1 MKHEPQPGDVPS
13 AVAAKLRAVQRRT
26 IAIGLLR
33 GLALTLAVLV
43 GSALLA
49 MAIDWAVGWFST
61 AARYVMTAVVVF
73 AAAATAYRTCLR
85 LLFHR
90 RSAVSTARE
99 IDQLL
104 PQLEERWSTVT
115 ELAQNQDNPEVRGS
129 ETLIRQV
136 AREAE
141 SAQRTVS
148 EQAVV
153 PMAPVWRAARWLG
166 AAAAAFVLLF
176 AVNFSQA
183 DLLLRRLM
191 LPGKDISLTQIT
203 VHPADAWVPKGEPLA
218 LSATLKGRIPA
229 QPPALDLRFAG
240 ESARRMAM
248 RPKTSTPGAFEQ
260 AIEEVTG
267 SFEYR
272 VRAGDGQ
279 TPWNRITATERPKIT
294 GVNLKIQ
301 PPSYSRLPTTETNV
315 LPASVRVLNGSDLE
329 IALRSDQPVERMFL
343 DLGEGRSLP
352 LVRGA
357 DDWYRLQT
365 HPTNSFSFAAAAI
378 NQFKIDNRNKPACA
392 INVFED
398 LPPSVRILEPSD
410 DVAVAPGEKV
420 DIQFEAKDDFGIAKA
435 EIVVH
440 TTSAAGATN
449 TVTLPVELAADAGN
463 KQVRKALQLDLAE
476 LGLKHGDQISYVV
489 QVTDTRQSRA
499 QGRPSSNSTS
509 KPEPSM
515 AESKPPSEDSK
526 DGPNSN
532 QPNPQD
538 NPASK
543 DSELSNKTAS
553 PSASSLAAQTPK
565 PSNSKPSQG
574 DSPPPDDM
582 TRRTLDAGQCSACQ
596 PRNISVDQ
604 WAGTFDGEKRQKLE
618 IAIEPIL
625 RQLEELLADA
635 QGHAEVLKKAAAE
648 PRGLQPALAPR
659 LVQSR
664 EKIASSI
671 RLVGD
676 LGSRTAGTPYAFI
689 GLQLRNIQQAHVSPA
704 DVALT
709 SLSIAAKVESPKDLE
724 HTGKAVF
731 HLARAREM
739 LAELTKTY
747 ETVKRDQ
754 QIADAMQRLSKMH
767 QVFLEDTQALLG
779 SSKGPIN
786 SYQRQIAEVDDA
798 YVEKLR
804 ALLEEKKKIMAELAK
819 LLAEDPRLL
828 RRYLAMQQL
837 QATSYRD
844 QLTLLA
850 ERQKV
855 VALQLDGWNQTLNQP
870 TNRAAFIESLRPALA
885 ARQRE
890 IIEQATKLREN
901 LEIWLPLD
909 VKPDAEL
916 PQASMAHAEHF
927 IESAAKPSSGSAESP
942 AALALAELR
951 QLRDLMP
958 AFSQI
963 ATTNSDKM
971 SAFLGNRLPEIEAL
985 ITAQS
990 GTVKI
995 EESLQAGDFPKVAE
1009 VLQHQLTV
1017 DTVTLGEKLEATQD
1031 QVASMSSEIAEK
1043 ATHLVSIVNERIIG
1057 PQQLS
1062 VNRLAEAKTREAANP
1077 LVTVVQ
1083 AFAEAEQTFDEL
1095 IRLMIEKMDQAPPPG
1110 APGQN
1115 KDLEDLLA
1123 MLQDE
1128 MKAAESLGIPCRPI
1142 NVSIMRDWMK
1152 PGSSQ
1157 NPGMARAQAKQAQAQ
1172 AQKAKAQSDRMQKQA
1187 RDSAKKALAD
1197 ARGQNDAAQSVGEVK
1212 TRGPSW
1218 NKLASTLDKDLLQG
1232 RDNTPPEQYRD
1243 AIENY
1248 FRTLSGV
1255 ASEPT
1260 AKP

>member
-1 MKHEPQPGDVPS
+1 MKHEPHQGDVPS
-13 AVAAKLRAVQRRT
+13 AVAAKLRSIQRR
-26 IAIGLLR
+26 AVALCLLR
-33 GLALTLAVLV
+33 GCVLTLAVLA

-49 MAIDWAVGWFST
+49 MSIDWAVGWFSP
-61 AARYVMTAVVVF
+61 AARYAMSALVL
-73 AAAATAYRTCLR
+73 AAAAVTAYRTGLR
-85 LLFHR
+85 PLLHQ
-90 RSAVSTARE
+90 RSLVSTARE

-153 PMAPVWRAARWLG
+153 PITPVWHAARWLG
-166 AAAAAFVLLF
+166 AAIAAFVLLF
-176 AVNFSQA
+176 AFNASQT
-183 DLLLRRLM
+183 DLLLRRLV
-191 LPGKDISLTQIT
+191 LPGKDITLTQIS
-203 VHPADAWVPKGEPLA
+203 VQPATAWVPKGEPLA
-218 LSATLKGRIPA
+218 LAATLTGRIPN
-229 QPPALDLRFAG
+229 QPPVLDLRFAG
-240 ESARRMAM
+240 ESARRVAM
-248 RPKTSTPGAFEQ
+248 RSKAQSPGAFEH
-260 AIEEVTG
+260 ALDEVTG
-267 SFEYR
+267 SFEFR

-294 GVNLKIQ
+294 EVKLKIQ
-301 PPSYSRLPTTETNV
+301 PPQYSALPVTETNV
-315 LPASVRVLNGSDLE
+315 LPASVRILRGSDLE
-329 IALRSDQPVERMFL
+329 IALRSDQPVDRMFL

-352 LVRGA
+352 LARGA
-357 DDWYRLQT
+357 DGWYRLQSQ
-365 HPTNSFSFAAAAI
+365 PTNSFSFAAAAV
-378 NQFKIDNRNKPACA
+378 NQFKIDNRNKPSCA

-398 LPPSVRILEPSD
+398 LPPTVRILEPSD
-410 DVAVAPGEKV
+410 DLAVAPGEKI

-435 EIVVH
+435 ELVVN
-440 TTSAAGATN
+440 TTSASGATN
-449 TVTLPVELAADAGN
+449 TVTLPIDLAADAGK
-463 KQVRKALQLDLAE
+463 KQLRHALQLDSKA
-476 LGLKHGDQISYVV
+476 LGLKHGDQVSYVV

-499 QGRPSSNSTS
+499 QGGPNASSAAKSETALADA
-509 KPEPSM
+509 KEPSENSSQPDSQKPDTSDKP
-515 AESKPPSEDSK
+515 ADQDPQRSDPSKAQ
-526 DGPNSN
+526 NASN
-532 QPNPQD
+532 
-538 NPASK
+538 
-543 DSELSNKTAS
+543 
-553 PSASSLAAQTPK
+553 LAANASK

-574 DSPPPDDM
+574 ATPPPDEM
-582 TRRTLDAGQCSACQ
+582 TRRMLDAGQCAACQ

-604 WAGTFDGEKRQKLE
+604 WAGTFDGEKRKKLE

-625 RQLEELLADA
+625 KQLEELLAEA
-635 QGHAEVLKKAAAE
+635 QGHAEVLKQGAAE
-648 PRGLQPALAPR
+648 PRGLQPALLPR
-659 LVQSR
+659 LTGARQ
-664 EKIASSI
+664 KIATSI
-671 RLVGD
+671 QVVGD

-689 GLQLRNIQQAHVSPA
+689 GLQLRNIQQAHISPA
-704 DVALT
+704 DVALAA
-709 SLSIAAKVESPKDLE
+709 LSIAAKTDAAKDVEHS
-724 HTGKAVF
+724 GQAVF

-779 SSKGPIN
+779 SSQGPIN
-786 SYQRQIAEVDDA
+786 SYQRKIAEVDDA

-804 ALLEEKKKIMAELAK
+804 ALLEEKKKIMADLAK

-837 QATSYRD
+837 HATTYRD

-855 VALQLDGWNQTLNQP
+855 VAAQIDGWNQTPNQP
-870 TNRAAFIESLRPALA
+870 AERAAFIESLRPALA
-885 ARQRE
+885 ARQRD
-890 IIEQATKLREN
+890 IVEQATKLREN

-916 PQASMAHAEHF
+916 PRAAMAHAEHF
-927 IESAAKPSSGSAESP
+927 IESAAKPSNGSSESP
-942 AALALAELR
+942 AAIALAELR
-951 QLRDLMP
+951 KLRDALP
-958 AFSQI
+958 TFSQI
-963 ATTNSDKM
+963 STTNSDKM
-971 SAFLGNRLPEIEAL
+971 AAFIGNRLPEIEAL

-995 EESLQAGDFPKVAE
+995 EESLQAGNFPKAAE

-1043 ATHLVSIVNERIIG
+1043 AATLVSIVNDRIIA
-1057 PQQLS
+1057 PQQLA
-1062 VNRLAEAKTREAANP
+1062 VNRLAETKTREASTN
-1077 LVTVVQ
+1077 LVTVIP
-1083 AFAEAEQTFDEL
+1083 AFADAERTFDEL
-1095 IRLMIEKMDQAPPPG
+1095 IRLMIEKMDQAPPPD

-1115 KDLEDLLA
+1115 KELEDLLA

-1152 PGSSQ
+1152 PGSSP

-1172 AQKAKAQSDRMQKQA
+1172 AQKAKAQSDRMQRQA

-1197 ARGQNDAAQSVGEVK
+1197 ARGQSDAARSTGEVK
-1212 TRGPSW
+1212 SRGPAW

-1243 AIENY
+1243 AIESY

-1255 ASEPT
+1255 ATEPT
-1260 AKP
+1260 SKP